1 MLNSMLESLMN
12 RGMPRSVRAQQLC
25 AELAGR
31 RCAVEAPAVARVVF
45 ESTGAALRIRRGEE
59 PADAAIVGGPLSL
72 LIVGGS
78 ISREPLARGAV
89 EVRGD
94 PEIAEKFQQLLRL
107 LSPDLEE
114 ELARAVGDV
123 PAHRLARLARGA
135 AGWSGRAALALW
147 RDLGEYA
154 SHERR
159 DLVPRS
165 EGETFLHDVDALR
178 EDVDRLAA
186 RLEQLEHRVHGP

>member
-1 MLNSMLESLMN
+1 MLTSMLESLMN
-12 RGMPRSVRAQQLC
+12 RGVPRSVRAQQLC

-45 ESTGAALRIRRGEE
+45 ESTGAALRIRRGDE
-59 PADAAIVGGPLSL
+59 PADAAIVGGALSL
-72 LIVGGS
+72 LIVGGGL
-78 ISREPLARGAV
+78 SREPLARGAV

-135 AGWSGRAALALW
+135 VGWSGRAALTLW

-159 DLVPRS
+159 DLVPRP
-165 EGETFLHDVDALR
+165 EGETFLHGVDALR

>member
-1 MLNSMLESLMN
+1 MLTSMLESLMN
-12 RGMPRSVRAQQLC
+12 RGVPRSVRAQQLC

-59 PADAAIVGGPLSL
+59 PADAAIVGGALSL

-78 ISREPLARGAV
+78 ISREPLVRGAV

-135 AGWSGRAALALW
+135 AGWSGRAALTLW
-147 RDLGEYA
+147 RDLGEYT

-159 DLVPRS
+159 DLVPRP
-165 EGETFLHDVDALR
+165 EGETFLHGVDALR

>member
-1 MLNSMLESLMN
+1 MLTSLLESLLN
-12 RGMPRSVRAQQLC
+12 RGVSRSVRAQQLC

-45 ESTGAALRIRRGEE
+45 ESTGAAIRIRRGEE

-72 LIVGGS
+72 LIVAGS
-78 ISREPLARGAV
+78 LSREPLARGAV

-94 PEIAEKFQQLLRL
+94 AEIAEKFQQLIRL

-135 AGWSGRAALALW
+135 AGWSGRAALTLW

-159 DLVPRS
+159 DLVPRP
-165 EGETFLHDVDALR
+165 EGETFLHGVDALR
-178 EDVDRLAA
+178 EDVDRFAA
-186 RLEQLEHRVHGP
+186 RLEQLERRAAAP